1 MKQIGMFLLALLTVA
16 CSSDSG
22 RFRLEGRLRNINQG
36 EFYLYSLDGTLTGM
50 DTISVRDGRFAYE
63 TELHDKGT
71 LIIIFPN
78 YSEQPVFAE
87 SGATVT
93 IKGDASHMKEMTIKG
108 TKDNDLMTDLRMQLN
123 ELMPPAVPRAV
134 AGFIT
139 EHPQSAVS
147 TYLLQRYFL
156 LCRQPDYKEARRLA
170 GLMLK
175 AQPQNV
181 QLETLT
187 RQLDPL
193 QGGAV
198 GSQLPSFT
206 ATDVKGQQVSE
217 RQLKGKVNVVSLW
230 ASWNNRSMD
239 MQRRL
244 KRLKDDYGQDLA
256 IVSICLDGN
265 PADCRRAVVTRDSL
279 KWPTLCDGMVWQTPL
294 LQKFGFAVMPGN
306 VVADRSGR
314 IVARN
319 LNPQQLEDKLKEL
332 LK

>member
-63 TELHDKGT
+63 TELHDKAT

-230 ASWNNRSMD
+230 ASWNNRSTD

-256 IVSICLDGN
+256 IVSICLDGS
-265 PADCRRAVVTRDSL
+265 PADCRRSVVTRDSL
-279 KWPTLCDGMVWQTPL
+279 KWPTLCDGKVWQTPL
-294 LQKFGFAVMPGN
+294 LQKFGFAVVPGN